1 MLPVWRSRARDLTMI
16 GYHAVAV
23 IADAYLKGIRGYD
36 AEQALAAMVATAT
49 YAPYDGLGA
58 YMQLWLRADR

>member
-1 MLPVWRSRARDLTMI
+1 MI